1 MRQMLAMLAVMS
13 AAIVSA
19 QSDVM
24 LFDFRDGETHGW
36 RGNSHVAKVEGT
48 KEGLHAVSNGNEDP
62 WIEGPVIPS
71 LPDGDYDKIWIEIRF
86 KGTASGIQL
95 FWGDGFHASRE
106 VNIGNSNVNEW
117 TVGKALIPKPEAKC
131 RLRIDPCVGNGEI
144 TVATIVAKPII
155 PKYKPSFEFG
165 GAFQQA
171 DDDATLW
178 NGRL

>member
-1 MRQMLAMLAVMS
+1 MKQMLAVLAVMS

-71 LPDGDYDKIWIEIRF
+71 LPDGGYGLRF
-86 KGTASGIQL
+86 VSKERPLESSCFGAMASTPAVKSIL
-95 FWGDGFHASRE
+95 
-106 VNIGNSNVNEW
+106 
-117 TVGKALIPKPEAKC
+117 LIKMSK
-131 RLRIDPCVGNGEI
+131 
-144 TVATIVAKPII
+144 
-155 PKYKPSFEFG
+155 
-165 GAFQQA
+165 
-171 DDDATLW
+171 
-178 NGRL
+178 NGRLARR